1 VEVGGFDDSEG
12 EGESEFEFK
21 CRLQNKREE
30 MML

>member
-21 CRLQNKREE
+21 WRLQNKREE
-30 MML
+30 MIL